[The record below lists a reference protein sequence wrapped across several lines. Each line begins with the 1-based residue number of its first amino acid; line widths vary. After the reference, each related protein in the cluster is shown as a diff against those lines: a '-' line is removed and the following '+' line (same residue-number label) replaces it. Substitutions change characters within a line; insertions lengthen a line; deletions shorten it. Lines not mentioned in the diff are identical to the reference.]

1 MTVKYYLHN
10 LLESLIPW
18 LFYLLFNYKTPPSS
32 LFVFITS
39 IHVLLYPYSKS
50 TIRYLLKRTTK
61 TDKEPWYLYN
71 ILYISYIAMAIPI
84 GLPSLIYYIFKKS

>member
-32 LFVFITS
+32 LF
-39 IHVLLYPYSKS
+39 
-50 TIRYLLKRTTK
+50 
-61 TDKEPWYLYN
+61 
-71 ILYISYIAMAIPI
+71 
-84 GLPSLIYYIFKKS
+84 

>member
-32 LFVFITS
+32 LFIFITS

-50 TIRYLLKRTTK
+50 TIRYLLKKTT
-61 TDKEPWYLYN
+61 
-71 ILYISYIAMAIPI
+71 
-84 GLPSLIYYIFKKS
+84 